1 MIPPVPAAADRE
13 LLERLQQTADVRTA
27 PPEPSLGEYFG
38 YLVQQLTAWVKGL
51 LTRGAERIGLDDP
64 AIQHLVAK
72 VLLWS
77 AGILAV
83 ATLAHLL
90 FRLVQYRRRQPG
102 VFSAPATGP
111 QAPQGALIDGPE
123 RWLRRL
129 QRRLAAGEPLGA
141 LEALWWWLGTRLA
154 GDRLDPA
161 WTSRELLR
169 HTGQAGLR
177 PDILFLDRL
186 RYGPGSPTLAAV
198 SDLSQRLQRQLGSP
212 AHDGRDKNDD
222 NDGSDAP

>member
-27 PPEPSLGEYFG
+27 PPEPGIGEYFN

-77 AGILAV
+77 AGLLAV

-102 VFSAPATGP
+102 VFSAPATEP
-111 QAPQGALIDGPE
+111 RAPQGALTDSLE
-123 RWLRRL
+123 SWHRRL
-129 QRRLAAGEPLGA
+129 QARLAAGDTLGA

-154 GDRLDPA
+154 GERLDPA

-177 PDILFLDRL
+177 PDVLSLDRL
-186 RYGPGSPTLAAV
+186 RYGPGSPALAAV
-198 SDLSQRLQRQLGSP
+198 SDLSQRLQRQLASP
-212 AHDGRDKNDD
+212 ARDERTGQE
-222 NDGSDAP
+222 GSDTP